1 MEVIPYILDERAVV
15 DLPDSLLQMLAECST
30 KPVMDSVIA
39 YVNNDKADS
48 EAKAKILTAYSRQLG
63 IKQFL
68 EDKAVQDIA
77 AEVKELSYASI
88 NPSLSVEQL
97 QEYGDNISFL
107 LNNDNA
113 IPYIPPIRGDVIKGV
128 IEELKEIS
136 KTSNNQYVELF
147 CKNIQRCTRLFKDTK
162 KVSYRGT
169 VVKHI
174 VKNRSMFEVMN
185 RGIEFLIAKKN
196 AGESPAS
203 WRYL

>member
-77 AEVKELSYASI
+77 AEVKELSYAS
-88 NPSLSVEQL
+88 NQP
-97 QEYGDNISFL
+97 
-107 LNNDNA
+107 
-113 IPYIPPIRGDVIKGV
+113 IP
-128 IEELKEIS
+128 
-136 KTSNNQYVELF
+136 
-147 CKNIQRCTRLFKDTK
+147 
-162 KVSYRGT
+162 
-169 VVKHI
+169 
-174 VKNRSMFEVMN
+174 
-185 RGIEFLIAKKN
+185 
-196 AGESPAS
+196 
-203 WRYL
+203 